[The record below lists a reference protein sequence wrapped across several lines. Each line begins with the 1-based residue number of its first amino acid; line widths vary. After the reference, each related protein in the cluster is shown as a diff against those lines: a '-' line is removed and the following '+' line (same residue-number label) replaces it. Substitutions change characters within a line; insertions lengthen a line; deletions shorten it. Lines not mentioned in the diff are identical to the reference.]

1 MQDHEK
7 TKEMDS
13 FTTLCLDQL
22 KSVQDNHSE
31 SVSTIRN
38 KAEKCLVQDYVVGL
52 NDVQNS
58 QWYDGFNR
66 VALLRED

>member
-38 KAEKCLVQDYVVGL
+38 KAEKCLVQDYVVC
-52 NDVQNS
+52 S
-58 QWYDGFNR
+58 I
-66 VALLRED
+66 